1 MNMHDNVPL
10 GHLNVHTGCPT
21 KLYTLLFC
29 KFLGFQGVYKP
40 HLGHFWTALSVQIL
54 KIPKLL
60 LKYWK
65 KVISKINIFCF
76 ITKSRTQTLK
86 ITGEHSRVP
95 MITQDCPWT
104 LKTAHETS
112 WAMLSMVQ
120 GHYEWYVVPRH
131 YAHECLS
138 ALMRAV
144 CAMVQWSWVLIVV
157 YSGSWVLKRG
167 HAASVV
173 LMIAI
178 GAMLPYSWGLMNIHK
193 HS

>member
-1 MNMHDNVPL
+1 M
-10 GHLNVHTGCPT
+10 
-21 KLYTLLFC
+21 LFFFNFFAS
-29 KFLGFQGVYKP
+29 KGSRNSILDIFQQPWPCRFYKYP
-40 HLGHFWTALSVQIL
+40 FCYQFGEIL
-54 KIPKLL
+54 TKLL

-76 ITKSRTQTLK
+76 ITESRTQTLK

-120 GHYEWYVVPRH
+120 GHYEWYFAPWH
-131 YAHECLS
+131 HAHECLS

-157 YSGSWVLKRG
+157 YSGSWVLKSG
-167 HAASVV
+167 HAPLVV
-173 LMIAI
+173 LMRAI
-178 GAMLPYSWGLMNIHK
+178 GAMVP